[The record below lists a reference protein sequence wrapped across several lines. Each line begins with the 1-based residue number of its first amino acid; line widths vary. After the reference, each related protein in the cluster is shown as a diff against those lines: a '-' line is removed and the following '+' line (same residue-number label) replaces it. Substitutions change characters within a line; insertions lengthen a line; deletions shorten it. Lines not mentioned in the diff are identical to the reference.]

1 MNWTELLKS
10 EIEEKYAATEGLLQ
24 HVDEDRLDWKPA
36 TGDNWLTTG
45 QLVLH
50 LTNACGASI
59 RGFATG
65 EWGIPAEAMEDM
77 SPEAMLPPAEK
88 YPTAAGL
95 DSVRNLLAE
104 DKELALRTIDEA
116 GEERLAGETST
127 APWDP
132 RPLRLG
138 HRALQMVDH
147 LSNHQ
152 SQLYYYLKL
161 QGKPVNT
168 MHLYGMGAG
177 LAAE

>member
-24 HVDEDRLDWKPA
+24 HVDESRLDWKPA

-45 QLVLH
+45 QLLLH

-59 RGFATG
+59 RGFVTG
-65 EWGIPAEAMEDM
+65 EWGVPEEAMEDM
-77 SPEAMLPPAEK
+77 SPEAMLPRAEK
-88 YPTAAGL
+88 YPTATSL

-116 GEERLAGETST
+116 GENRLAGEPST

-132 RPLRLG
+132 RPLQLG
-138 HRALQMVDH
+138 HRVLQMVDH

-177 LAAE
+177 LPAD